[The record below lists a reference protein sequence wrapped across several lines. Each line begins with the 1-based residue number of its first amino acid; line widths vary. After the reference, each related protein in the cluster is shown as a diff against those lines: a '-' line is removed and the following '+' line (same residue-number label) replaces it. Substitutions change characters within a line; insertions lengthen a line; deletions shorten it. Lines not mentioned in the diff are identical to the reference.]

1 MFMTYPHFEQAM
13 PAGLGPAQSRYW
25 RAIELSLSMPWTV
38 VTLTEKDREGKYE
51 RTLLLS
57 NPADLGAMIES
68 RPAGSI
74 TGIRQVNHGTPL
86 GSGSGWQMMNVRKIW
101 RLDVQDGSGHE
112 VLVYEDDAGQLI
124 DEFGTASTAE
134 QTRRHLLVEVP
145 APAGGKRKP
154 KGRGSD
160 RKESSD

>member
-13 PAGLGPAQSRYW
+13 PAGLGPAESRYW

-38 VTLTEKDREGKYE
+38 VTLTEKDGEGEYE

-86 GSGSGWQMMNVRKIW
+86 GSGGGWQMMDVRKIW
-101 RLDVQDGSGHE
+101 KLDEQDGSGHR
-112 VLVYEDDAGQLI
+112 VFVYEDDAGKLV
-124 DEFGTASTAE
+124 DEFGAASTAE
-134 QTRRHLLVEVP
+134 LTRRRLLVELPVP
-145 APAGGKRKP
+145 ARSKPRHKSRSGARKA
-154 KGRGSD
+154 
-160 RKESSD
+160 SSD